1 MKRPIVN
8 ALALLIALGFIWG
21 AATLTVAAPIN
32 LSNAR
37 GLPTTRQAI
46 QHPKKAANAISIPRP
61 VSFRAVK
68 DRGLLVKV
76 WVNNTGPYTFAVDTG
91 AGVTLI
97 GGHVAVSAA
106 TEGQGSQV
114 SLGGLSGV
122 LQSKGRTTV
131 IGSLAIGDQGNTL
144 RADQRAIIIDN
155 LPANIDGVLDPT
167 DAYSP
172 CGYSIDLPN
181 REMTAFNPTDSP
193 LSIHDVPEGGTVV
206 RWVGNGSS
214 RRPFVRLG
222 DGRLALLD
230 TGSGF
235 GLAVSEDGP
244 NPGRPKAKAGVRDLG
259 GGEVVSRRVGPSTI
273 SIGSLTLRGVPTDV
287 LTGVER
293 DAPILLGRDA
303 LYPFRLT
310 FDPVKRLI
318 EIAPATP

>member
-1 MKRPIVN
+1 MTKPGVN
-8 ALALLIALGFIWG
+8 ALALSIALGFLSG

-32 LSNAR
+32 LPNPREVRSA
-37 GLPTTRQAI
+37 Q
-46 QHPKKAANAISIPRP
+46 QPKKSVSPISIPRP

-68 DRGLLVKV
+68 DLGLLVTV

-97 GGHVAVSAA
+97 GSHVAARSQ
-106 TEGQGSQV
+106 TDRHGSQV

-122 LQSKGRTTV
+122 SQSNGRTTG

-144 RADQRAIIIDN
+144 RANQKAIIIDN
-155 LPANIDGVLDPT
+155 LPAGIDGVLDPT

-172 CGYSIDLPN
+172 FGYSIDLPN
-181 REMTAFNPTDSP
+181 REMTAFNPTDNP

-206 RWVGNGSS
+206 RWVSSGSN
-214 RRPFVRLG
+214 RRPFVKLG

-235 GLAVSEDGP
+235 GLAVSEQVL
-244 NPGRPKAKAGVRDLG
+244 NPRRPKGKAGARDLG
-259 GGEVVSRRVGPSTI
+259 GGGVVSRRVAPSTI

-287 LTGVER
+287 LTGVEQ

-310 FDPVKRLI
+310 FDPVQRLI
-318 EIAPATP
+318 EIAPVGL